1 MESHGSNSE
10 KDTLNVLLVV
20 DVQDCFMSNLLNNTN
35 ILNLGSTGND
45 DTELKLLSEKLK
57 LSSEMV
63 KQIVELDKNS
73 NITIFTRDMHP
84 INHISFEGDE
94 SRPSEPAKGYWPHH
108 CRTSK
113 TCNPRLDDN
122 DEPFKDKSGN
132 IREPDKSVQT
142 IGKIIENPDM
152 KSAIKSRFYPDT
164 DEINIADE
172 YKNLPIKGNQLS
184 YFFYF
189 TELADKVKKL
199 NESKKPNVISLIE
212 KENVT
217 PSEEIQN
224 LEPSEEIQNLEPSE
238 EIQNLEPEYDQ
249 LNYKNI
255 NDIDG
260 KYYSLWKGER
270 CNYESYSAFNY
281 HLKYE
286 KTHDEKNEKSMWIW
300 DGAQHPIAIEKEKN
314 FDATKGEYRYSTG
327 LFEFIIDYLE
337 KNPNI
342 TTVNFNICGL
352 VGDVCVMHSAV
363 QGALLYEN
371 IYNDIF
377 KAKNVTCNFNVQLSA
392 TAFLGPGAGKDT
404 VSGYYADV
412 LEDYSVQK
420 IPNLKGKDAALQQ
433 YKDFYKTDTKI
444 YYENVPEPKYNFILP
459 VVTPSVG
466 GKRTR
471 KNRKKSI
478 QKIHKSTCKCNF
490 CLFGGGKRKS
500 MKKRRQTK
508 RKRYTR

>member
-1 MESHGSNSE
+1 MESPGSNSE

-45 DTELKLLSEKLK
+45 DTELKLLSEKLN

-63 KQIVELDKNS
+63 KQIVELDKKS

-94 SRPSEPAKGYWPHH
+94 GRTLNPAKGYWPHH

-113 TCNPRLDDN
+113 TCDPRLNYN
-122 DEPFKDKSGN
+122 DEELKDKDGN
-132 IREPDKSVQT
+132 IREPDNTNAQT
-142 IGKIIENPDM
+142 IETIFNKKG
-152 KSAIKSRFYPDT
+152 IKELFEEQFKDY
-164 DEINIADE
+164 NITDE
-172 YKNLPIKGNQLS
+172 YKKLPIKGNQLS

-189 TELADKVKKL
+189 TQLADKVKQL
-199 NESKKPNVISLIE
+199 NALEKPNVISLIE
-212 KENVT
+212 KENVK
-217 PSEEIQN
+217 P
-224 LEPSEEIQNLEPSE
+224 

-255 NDIDG
+255 KPIDG

-286 KTHDEKNEKSMWIW
+286 KTYDENIEKSRWIW

-314 FDATKGEYRYSTG
+314 FDTTKGEYRYSTG

-337 KNPNI
+337 KNKDKNI
-342 TTVNFNICGL
+342 GTVNFNICGL
-352 VGDVCVMHSAV
+352 VGDVCVMHTAI
-363 QGALLYEN
+363 QGSLLYEN
-371 IYNDIF
+371 IYKDKFPGVN
-377 KAKNVTCNFNVQLSA
+377 CNFNVELSA
-392 TAFLGPGAGKDT
+392 TAFLGPSGFKKT
-404 VSGYYADV
+404 FQGYYKDV
-412 LEDYSVQK
+412 PDNYIANEISGS
-420 IPNLKGKDAALQQ
+420 GKEAALQE
-433 YKDFYKTDTKI
+433 YKKFYEDDTKV
-444 YYENVPEPKYNFILP
+444 YYENKPGIIPPTYKFIEPPIK
-459 VVTPSVG
+459 SSAAG

-478 QKIHKSTCKCNF
+478 QKIHKSACKCKF

-500 MKKRRQTK
+500 TKKRRQTK
-508 RKRYTR
+508 RKRYMK

>member
-1 MESHGSNSE
+1 
-10 KDTLNVLLVV
+10 LN
-20 DVQDCFMSNLLNNTN
+20 DTN
-35 ILNLGSTGND
+35 ILNLGVFTD
-45 DTELKLLSEKLK
+45 VDKKLN

-63 KQIVELDKNS
+63 KKIVELDKKS

-122 DEPFKDKSGN
+122 DQPFKDKQGN
-132 IREPDKSVQT
+132 TRKPDKSVQT
-142 IGKIIENPDM
+142 IETIFNNER
-152 KSAIKSRFYPDT
+152 IKELFEEQFKDY
-164 DEINIADE
+164 NITDE
-172 YKNLPIKGNQLS
+172 YKKLPIKGNQLS

-189 TELADKVKKL
+189 TKLADTVKKL
-199 NESKKPNVISLIE
+199 NALEKTKVISLIE
-212 KENVT
+212 EENVKPSEEENVK

-224 LEPSEEIQNLEPSE
+224 LEPG
-238 EIQNLEPEYDQ
+238 YDQ

-255 NDIDG
+255 EPING

-286 KTHDEKNEKSMWIW
+286 KTDDEKNKKSMWIW
-300 DGAQHPIAIEKEKN
+300 DGAQHPIAIEKENN
-314 FDATKGEYRYSTG
+314 FDATKGEYKYSTG

-352 VGDVCVMHSAV
+352 VGDVCVMHTAI
-363 QGALLYEN
+363 QGSLLYEN
-371 IYNDIF
+371 IYKDKFPGVN
-377 KAKNVTCNFNVQLSA
+377 CNFNVELSA
-392 TAFLGPGAGKDT
+392 TAFLGPSGFKKT
-404 VSGYYADV
+404 FQGYYKDV
-412 LEDYSVQK
+412 PDGHIVDGISGSGKEAVLQEYKKFYED
-420 IPNLKGKDAALQQ
+420 
-433 YKDFYKTDTKI
+433 DTKV
-444 YYENVPEPKYNFILP
+444 YYENKPGIIPPTYKFIEPPIE
-459 VVTPSVG
+459 SSAAG

-478 QKIHKSTCKCNF
+478 QKIHKSACKCKF

-500 MKKRRQTK
+500 TKKRRQTK
-508 RKRYTR
+508 RKRYMK